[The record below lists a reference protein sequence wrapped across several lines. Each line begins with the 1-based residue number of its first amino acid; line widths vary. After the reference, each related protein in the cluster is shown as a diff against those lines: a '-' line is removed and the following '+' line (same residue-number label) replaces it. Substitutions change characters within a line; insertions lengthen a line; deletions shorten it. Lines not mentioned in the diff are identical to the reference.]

1 MAKSVRIV
9 YELADGSTSTQTFA
23 VLDEA
28 TQEDLEAVVNKI
40 KTITTRTV
48 LEAYLIVTTPMNV

>member
-23 VLDEA
+23 VDEA